1 MTCFGY
7 YKSPKKST
15 LTFLSFNID
24 FWLYSYSQWKRLMR
38 PKFFF
43 CFLPSW
49 SRVAIPREYSNLLR
63 RPTRRQHHKSLL
75 ALCVC
80 VYYILGNI
88 FNAHFGVHFASPH
101 CLSRFFIPNFVHHHF
116 GLKILQKLG
125 YLLRFILIS
134 LIMNPKT
141 QMFSRLF
148 FVLFLLQWATLI
160 DLSPKTF

>member
-1 MTCFGY
+1 MASSGY
-7 YKSPKKST
+7 YKSPKQST

-38 PKFFF
+38 PKCFFVF
-43 CFLPSW
+43 YPVGAGW
-49 SRVAIPREYSNLLR
+49 PIPREYSNLLR

-80 VYYILGNI
+80 VILGNI

-101 CLSRFFIPNFVHHHF
+101 CLSRIFIQNFVHHHF
-116 GLKILQKLG
+116 WLKILQKLE
-125 YLLRFILIS
+125 YLLWFILIS
-134 LIMNPKT
+134 LIMNPKI

-148 FVLFLLQWATLI
+148 FVLFLLQWATSI
-160 DLSPKTF
+160 GLSPKTF